1 MLAGRAAMSGSRLPD
16 TAARHFLSVKCLV
29 GERRTVAVVRYSA
42 GIVGRQMR
50 SLSGVGLALGAL
62 FFAAALTPTLVPRSY
77 LTQGALAGAC
87 FAIGYGA
94 GVLWRWLWHYLELPE
109 PSPRM
114 RSIANALIAGAC
126 LLVVIR
132 YLWRAAEWQNSI
144 RAVMNME
151 PVETTRPFKTCA
163 IALIT
168 FVVILA
174 LARLFKLATHV
185 LSARMRR
192 FIPRKIANVVGV
204 LVAILVF
211 WSIANN
217 FLIRTA
223 FRALDSSFR
232 EFDALIEPERPQP
245 TAPGKTGST
254 ASLVRWHELGRAG
267 REFVASGPTAA
278 QISAFTGRP
287 ARDPVRVYVGLRG
300 ADTARERA
308 KLALDELK
316 RQGGFERS
324 TLIVITPTGTGW
336 IDPSAMDTVEYLHDG
351 DVASVAVQYSYLN
364 SPLSL
369 LFQPEYG
376 AEAARALFAE
386 IYGYWIAL
394 PRDTRPKL
402 YLHGLSLGAMNS
414 EKSAELFE
422 TIGDPIA
429 GALWSGPPFASRI
442 WRSVTENRNEGSPAW
457 LPEFRDSRF
466 VRFMNQNGPTV
477 SADAPW
483 GPMRV
488 VYLQY
493 ASDPIVLFDYRD
505 AYHVPAWMR
514 PPRGLD
520 VSPDLRW
527 YPVVTMLQL
536 ALDMAVATGT
546 PMGFGHVY
554 APEHYVDAWVAVTDV
569 HWSSDALARL
579 KDHLGKAARTAID
592 ANASD
597 DNPYRDRGG

>member
-1 MLAGRAAMSGSRLPD
+1 MRESRA
-16 TAARHFLSVKCLV
+16 
-29 GERRTVAVVRYSA
+29 VAVAKYPV
-42 GIVGRQMR
+42 GIIRWQMQ
-50 SLSGVGLALGAL
+50 SLSGVGIVLGAL

-87 FAIGYGA
+87 FAIGYAA
-94 GVLWRWLWHYLELPE
+94 GILWRWLWRYLELPE
-109 PSPRM
+109 PSSRI
-114 RSIANALIAGAC
+114 RSIANAFVAVVC
-126 LLVVIR
+126 LLVVII

-144 RAVMNME
+144 RAIMKME
-151 PVETTRPFKTCA
+151 PVETARPFKTCA

-168 FVVILA
+168 FFALLA
-174 LARLFKLATHV
+174 LARLFKRVIHF
-185 LSARMRR
+185 LSAHMRR
-192 FIPRKIANVVGV
+192 FIPRKIANVVGL
-204 LVAILVF
+204 LVATLLF

-217 FLIRTA
+217 LLIRTA

-232 EFDALIEPERPQP
+232 EWDALLEPERAQP
-245 TAPGKTGST
+245 TSAGKTGST
-254 ASLVRWHELGRAG
+254 ASLVRWDELGRTG
-267 REFVASGPTAA
+267 REFVASGPTLA
-278 QISAFTGRP
+278 QISAFSGRP

-300 ADTARERA
+300 AETPRARA
-308 KLALDELK
+308 KLALEELK
-316 RQGGFERS
+316 RQGGFDRS

-336 IDPSAMDTVEYLHDG
+336 IDPAAMDSVEYLLDG

-376 AEAARALFAE
+376 AEAARALFAAV
-386 IYGYWIAL
+386 YGYWTTL
-394 PRDTRPKL
+394 PKDTRPRL

-414 EKSAELFE
+414 EQSAELFE

-429 GALWSGPPFASRI
+429 GALWSGPPFASRV
-442 WRSVTENRNEGSPAW
+442 WRSITENRNEGSPAW
-457 LPEFRDSRF
+457 LPEFRDGRF

-477 SADAPW
+477 PRDAPW

-505 AYHVPAWMR
+505 AYQRPAWMR
-514 PPRGLD
+514 APRGPD

-536 ALDMAVATGT
+536 ALDMAVANGT

-554 APEHYVDAWVAVTDV
+554 APEHYVDAWVAVTGVRD
-569 HWSSDALARL
+569 WSDDALARL
-579 KDHLGKAARTAID
+579 KDHLANAARLAMQ
-592 ANASD
+592 ANTGNN
-597 DNPYRDRGG
+597 NPYRDRGG